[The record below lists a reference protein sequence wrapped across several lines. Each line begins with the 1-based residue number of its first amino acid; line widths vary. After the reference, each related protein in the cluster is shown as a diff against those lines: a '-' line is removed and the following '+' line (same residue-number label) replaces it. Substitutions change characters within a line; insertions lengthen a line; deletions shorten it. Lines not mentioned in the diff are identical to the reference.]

1 MKTDDKLAVHELLSK
16 LAYYYDE
23 KAVDSL
29 MALFSENA
37 TMSLRIIG
45 GELVG
50 PFTGRDA
57 IGKLMADSLST
68 QTDQRR
74 HVVSN
79 IFFESEGNDQAK
91 VISNLTL
98 VSIEDGKLTVLS
110 TAIYHDTVAKEA
122 GQWVVASRHVALDMP
137 Y

>member
-1 MKTDDKLAVHELLSK
+1 MKPEEKLAVHELLSK
-16 LAYYYDE
+16 LAYHYDE
-23 KAVDSL
+23 KAVDQL
-29 MALFSENA
+29 MALFSDKA
-37 TMSLRIIG
+37 TMSLRITD

-50 PFTGRDA
+50 PFTGREA

-79 IFFESEGNDQAK
+79 IFFESEGSDYAK

-110 TAIYHDTVAKEA
+110 TAVYHDTVVKEA
-122 GQWVVASRHVALDMP
+122 GLWVVGSRHVALDMP